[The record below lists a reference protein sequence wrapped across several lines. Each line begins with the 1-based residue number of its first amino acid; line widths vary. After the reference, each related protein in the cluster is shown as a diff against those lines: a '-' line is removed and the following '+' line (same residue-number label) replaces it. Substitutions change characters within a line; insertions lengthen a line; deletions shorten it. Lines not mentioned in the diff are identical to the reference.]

1 MSLDINKITL
11 VVDIRGWAF
20 DNIAKSTQSS
30 LGQYADLNILYWEDY
45 NKPSELLD
53 AIGNSKSELIHFF
66 FREHLNVLINTTDKS
81 NKNIE
86 ILCDKTITT
95 HIPDYLYADENSLR
109 DRHTLFNFCDAYF
122 TINNDLFELYSSN
135 FLIPHPTDVI
145 YDNPSIPLIKQNK
158 TSTTP
163 ETITIVW
170 SGNSQWGEYAGYI
183 DYKGVKNI
191 ITPAIEQLRDKHKN
205 IKYISFDSSKVKTSN
220 EVILETLENADILLI
235 ASEKEGTPLTLIE
248 AISRHCAIVSTRTG
262 IATEILSEIQQDF
275 LCDRSHQAFY
285 NALER
290 LVTNGKL
297 LKQCKDENYQSYLK
311 YFGPEGTIPAQ
322 WVRFFNAA
330 HQKHKKDGQSRKNN
344 LLQETKSTLS
354 KRIAI
359 SSVRTGA
366 RLAQKA
372 GLVPTLRKI
381 SPVFASTYHRI
392 LHGNGL
398 SKANYDQADQI
409 YNTFFNQ
416 SDKNKPIAVYS
427 PMWKGVAASTE
438 AIFNKNA
445 IRFPFYDTEY
455 PEAQKHKYLGS
466 IAEKLAS
473 LEKQPIIYSGGSAIH
488 ITLAKKIREL
498 NPDIKQYFM
507 WHGSPSQW
515 IDPEQYNHFLQWK
528 RAYNESIINGFIT
541 VKQDLHN
548 ILSKLGIISYD
559 IYNPLPNLVNNSRK
573 KIISGTPLN
582 VGLFSAISSW
592 QKNPYVQLL
601 ALAGKNVVLNTN
613 IDKNIVAELNLKLS
627 GTHFFN
633 HMPRHDFI
641 RLLEQQDINL
651 YITNTECSPMTALES
666 WALNIPC
673 IVGPAGD
680 IYSQVD
686 KKLAHYLIEQH
697 VDDPNAIADRFDL
710 VVENMN
716 EIIDMLKTKKEKYNI
731 LYNNKIEDL
740 YKNIMQ

>member
-20 DNIAKSTQSS
+20 ENIAKSIQSS
-30 LGQYADLNILYWEDY
+30 LSQYADLNILYWEDY
-45 NKPSELLD
+45 SKPSDLLS
-53 AIGNSKSELIHFF
+53 AIHDSKSDLVHFF
-66 FREHLNVLINTTDKS
+66 FREHLNVLINTIDKAR
-81 NKNIE
+81 KNTE
-86 ILCDKTITT
+86 ILCEKTITT
-95 HIPDYLYADENSLR
+95 HVPDYLYADENALR
-109 DRHTLFNFCDAYF
+109 DRHALFNFCDAYF
-122 TINNDLFELYSSN
+122 TINNDLFELYTSS
-135 FLIPHPTDVI
+135 FLIPGPTDVI
-145 YDNPSIPLIKQNK
+145 YDNPSIPLIKQDNLRA
-158 TSTTP
+158 TS
-163 ETITIVW
+163 ESKTIVW

-183 DYKGVKNI
+183 DYKGFKNI
-191 ITPAIEQLRDKHKN
+191 ISPAIEQLKAKYKN
-205 IKYISFDSSKVKTSN
+205 INFIYFDSAKEKTSN
-220 EVILETLENADILLI
+220 EVILKTLEDADILLI

-248 AISRHCAIVSTRTG
+248 AISRHCAIVSTRSG
-262 IATEILSEIQQDF
+262 IATEILSEVQQDF

-290 LVTNGKL
+290 LITNKKL
-297 LKQCKDENYQSYLK
+297 LKQCKDENYQSYLR
-311 YFGPEGTIPAQ
+311 YFGPESTIPAQ

-330 HQKHKKDGQSRKNN
+330 HQKHKKDGQSRKKN
-344 LLQETKSTLS
+344 LLQKTKNTFS

-398 SKANYDQADQI
+398 SKANYDQVDQI
-409 YNTFFNQ
+409 YNTLINQ
-416 SDKNKPIAVYS
+416 SDKSRPIAVYS

-445 IRFPFYDTEY
+445 VRFPFYDTEY
-455 PEAQKHKYLGS
+455 PEVQNHKYLNS
-466 IAEKLAS
+466 IAEKFAS

-488 ITLAKKIREL
+488 IALAKKIREL
-498 NPDIKQYFM
+498 NPDSQQYFM

-515 IDPEQYNHFLQWK
+515 TDLGHYNHFLQWK
-528 RAYNESIINGFIT
+528 HVYIDGTINGFIT
-541 VKQDLHN
+541 VKQDLN
-548 ILSKLGIISYD
+548 KILNKLGIIAYD
-559 IYNPLPNLVNNSRK
+559 VYNPLPKLVNNSRK
-573 KIISGTPLN
+573 TITFDTPLN

-613 IDKNIVAELNLKLS
+613 IDKNIVTELNLKLS
-627 GTHFFN
+627 DTHFFS

-710 VVENMN
+710 VVENLS
-716 EIIDMLKTKKEKYNI
+716 EIVDILNKTKHKYNE
-731 LYNNKIEDL
+731 LYNNKIKDL
-740 YKNIMQ
+740 YKNIMN